1 MGHWAW
7 AKNLLLVE
15 SDADIDELNNLF
27 VGDDQILV
35 EYTEGMREDDNLA
48 LTFVHG
54 NQEGCKWQSGNCI
67 KYASKATRLRY
78 GLAKGNPRREYM
90 PFTINSFAPVKPGDA
105 LSARQYMISGSYTAS
120 NILPRQWVNEAEYTL
135 NEMKS
140 GEDGSTGTDIQLYK
154 SNDGL
159 AFDFTIGTQTCMGG
173 TLWCNGSSIP
183 KFETKAFFN
192 IKCGDSSYVGSDLYF
207 FSAEDESDVIRSYS
221 TCIDGKRAKWQLLGF
236 FNESCLPLSV
246 KYDSL
251 FCKSVTSDL
260 PSTFASDLPSTLSP
274 TKAPTS
280 FPSNAP
286 TISTSSP
293 TKVPTLFPSN
303 APTISTS
310 SPTKSPTRSSTSF
323 PTLAPIILPSCEDDK
338 GFKYKKRSCK
348 GKKKKNK
355 KRCKIRNHFSCK
367 QIKKK
372 KKCKNWMKS
381 GIEVKEFCKKSCRN
395 CPLPTTAP

>member
-1 MGHWAW
+1 MG
-7 AKNLLLVE
+7 
-15 SDADIDELNNLF
+15 
-27 VGDDQILV
+27 
-35 EYTEGMREDDNLA
+35 
-48 LTFVHG
+48 
-54 NQEGCKWQSGNCI
+54 
-67 KYASKATRLRY
+67 
-78 GLAKGNPRREYM
+78 
-90 PFTINSFAPVKPGDA
+90 
-105 LSARQYMISGSYTAS
+105 
-120 NILPRQWVNEAEYTL
+120 
-135 NEMKS
+135 
-140 GEDGSTGTDIQLYK
+140 
-154 SNDGL
+154 

-236 FNESCLPLSV
+236 FDESCLPLSV

-251 FCKSVTSDL
+251 FCKTVTSDL

-293 TKVPTLFPSN
+293 TKAPTLFPSNAPTISTLSPTKAPTSFPSNVPTIATSSPTKAPTLLPSN

-338 GFKYKKRSCK
+338 CFKYKKRSCK
-348 GKKKKNK
+348 E
-355 KRCKIRNHFSCK
+355 
-367 QIKKK
+367 KKK
-372 KKCKNWMKS
+372 KKKRKRGAKPS
-381 GIEVKEFCKKSCRN
+381 
-395 CPLPTTAP
+395 TTLAVNKLKRKRGAKIR